1 MTIELF
7 KSVKSFLN
15 IKTTTAEALGRLGI
29 ETISDLLLHKPHNY
43 LQRTLSADL
52 SRLSAGDR
60 IIAKVTIAEI
70 TPRQNRRPMK
80 IYAHNETGGITLVF
94 FNKIPGFILPRLKI
108 GSKITISG
116 KVDFNDFYYQIAHP
130 DFIWNDLTLSPI
142 EPIYPLTYGIN
153 NKQIQDYVQKAIDLV
168 DAKIDPAL
176 NSTLHEFISA
186 IKIIHS
192 PSNFDDIKRATN
204 ILARFE
210 LLSNQLALG
219 LIRKRNHLEHGH
231 TFPKASYYQE
241 KVLNNLDFTLSD
253 GQAKILSEIEQ
264 DQMHPFRMAR
274 MLQGDVGSGK
284 TLVALMTMLNVANQN
299 MQSALMAPTDLLAS
313 QHYNFFCKAL
323 EGIGIEVALLTSKTK
338 AKDRKEILAK
348 LESGKILFLI
358 GTHSLFQNKVIF
370 NNLGYII
377 IDEQHKFGVEQRL
390 ELLRKAEK
398 PDLLIMTATPIPR
411 SLTMTLFGDMAV
423 SRLMQK
429 PTSRPAITT
438 IVKHSSK
445 ISEVIDALNRKIEQD
460 EKIYWVCPLIESL
473 KEEENKKNMTD
484 VTSRF
489 AELHKYFGDKVGLIH
504 GKMSAEEKDNA
515 MQEFKGGHL
524 SILVATTVIEVGIDV
539 PEATLI
545 IIENAQLYGLAQ
557 LHQLRGRV
565 GRGDKPSFCILL
577 YNFASNIGKERL
589 NIMKSSNDGFYI
601 SEKDL
606 ILRGGGEIL
615 GTKQSGQQDFKF
627 ANLAEDMNLL
637 VSCNEKANSM
647 LLSND
652 YDDVSIHPSCHSSE
666 DGNPKKSNL
675 TNMGHAFII
684 DPRLRRNDSGAG
696 GKCLH
701 DDGIKTISKMF
712 KYDLT
717 TLT

>member
-1 MTIELF
+1 MTTELF
-7 KSVKSFLN
+7 KPIKSFLN
-15 IKTTTAEALGRLGI
+15 IKTSTEDALKRLGI
-29 ETISDLLLHKPHNY
+29 HTMSDLLLHKPHNY

-52 SRLSAGDR
+52 SKLNDGDR
-60 IIAKVTIAEI
+60 ITAKVTILEI
-70 TPRQNRRPMK
+70 TQRLNRSPMK
-80 IYAHNETGGITLVF
+80 IYTHNETGEITLVF
-94 FNKIPGFILPRLKI
+94 FNKIPAFLFPRLKI

-116 KVDFNDFYYQIAHP
+116 KVDFNGVYYQIAHP
-130 DFIWNDLTLSPI
+130 DFIWNDSTLSPI
-142 EPIYPLTYGIN
+142 EPIYHLTYGIS
-153 NKQIQDYVQKAIDLV
+153 NKQMIDYIHKVIDMVELKMSTIQ
-168 DAKIDPAL
+168 
-176 NSTLHEFISA
+176 NETLHEFINA
-186 IKIIHS
+186 IKVIHFAK
-192 PSNFDDIKRATN
+192 NFSDIKKATN

-219 LIRKRNHLEHGH
+219 IIRQRNHLEHGH
-231 TFPKASYYQE
+231 NFPKAYDYQ
-241 KVLNNLDFTLSD
+241 KQVLNNLHFTLSD
-253 GQAKILSEIEQ
+253 GQANVIYEIEQ
-264 DQMHPFRMAR
+264 DQNQPFRMAR

-284 TLVALMTMLNVANQN
+284 TLVALMTMLNVAQQN

-313 QHYNFFCKAL
+313 QHYNFFRKAL
-323 EGIGIEVALLTSKTK
+323 EGTSIEVALLTSKTK
-338 AKDRKEILAK
+338 NKDRKDILEK
-348 LESGKILFLI
+348 LESGIILFLI
-358 GTHSLFQNKVIF
+358 GTHSLFQSKVIF

-429 PTSRPAITT
+429 PTSRPPITT
-438 IVKHSSK
+438 IVKHNSK
-445 ISEVIDALNRKIEQD
+445 ISEVIEAINRKLEEN

-473 KEEENKKNMTD
+473 EEEEAKKNMTD

-489 AELHKYFGDKVGLIH
+489 EDLHKYFKNKVGLIH
-504 GKMSAEEKDNA
+504 GKMSAEDKDTS
-515 MQEFKGGHL
+515 MQEFKNGGL

-539 PEATLI
+539 PDATLI
-545 IIENAQLYGLAQ
+545 IIENAQMYGLAQ

-589 NIMKSSNDGFYI
+589 NIMKSSTDGFYI

-627 ANLAEDMNLL
+627 ANLTEDINLL
-637 VSCNEKANSM
+637 VSCNQKANSM
-647 LLSND
+647 LLANN
-652 YDDVSIHPSCHSSE
+652 YDE
-666 DGNPKKSNL
+666 
-675 TNMGHAFII
+675 
-684 DPRLRRNDSGAG
+684 
-696 GKCLH
+696 
-701 DDGIKTISKMF
+701 GIKLISKMF

-717 TLT
+717 TLA